1 MLIQFCPP
9 VLAVWPGSV
18 CDGSAAG
25 HDGHGWLPPQGQS
38 PQGEGV
44 VMEMLQERG
53 LERDYGQMQEER
65 LRCSSCRGRQGEA
78 AGRLVLEEEGMAL

>member
-1 MLIQFCPP
+1 MGL
-9 VLAVWPGSV
+9 LLGMMAM
-18 CDGSAAG
+18 AG
-25 HDGHGWLPPQGQS
+25 CLHRVSLPSWGRAI
-38 PQGEGV
+38 
-44 VMEMLQERG
+44 MEMLQERG